1 MQEICKDR
9 PVCKKD
15 RRKNSDKAVKGESI
29 YWHLDVTFRTLEK
42 TATENLNI
50 IRKWALGI

>member
-15 RRKNSDKAVKGESI
+15 RRKNSDRAVKGESMH
-29 YWHLDVTFRTLEK
+29 WHLDMTFRTLEK
-42 TATENLNI
+42 TAAENLNI
-50 IRKWALGI
+50 LRK